1 LFFELI
7 KKKKNADKMAVNKRF
22 MFKTESSQREV
33 LNLVYDTMRHLVYKK
48 EEKQKQAEEDLTLP
62 KDMLDNFTSV
72 QIRGI
77 LSIKP
82 NLEK

>member
-1 LFFELI
+1 
-7 KKKKNADKMAVNKRF
+7 M
-22 MFKTESSQREV
+22 
-33 LNLVYDTMRHLVYKK
+33 YDTMRHLKYKK
-48 EEKQKQAEEDLTLP
+48 EEKAKKAEEDLTLP

-82 NLEK
+82 SLEK

>member
-1 LFFELI
+1 
-7 KKKKNADKMAVNKRF
+7 
-22 MFKTESSQREV
+22 
-33 LNLVYDTMRHLVYKK
+33 MRHLIYKK

-82 NLEK
+82 NLEKQILNIWRDKKKAMNRVILKLKIIRR